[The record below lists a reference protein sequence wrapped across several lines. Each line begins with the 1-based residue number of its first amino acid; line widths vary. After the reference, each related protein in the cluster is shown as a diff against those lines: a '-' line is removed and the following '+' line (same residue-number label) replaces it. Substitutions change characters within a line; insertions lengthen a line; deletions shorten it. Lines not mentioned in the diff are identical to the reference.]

1 MMILEWRQM
10 ILPALPYSSCRNPST
25 LSPIKKGGWLMR
37 IVIGLVISAA
47 AIATTLAVAAPERLT
62 RECRR
67 EVIKLCG
74 LNRGDYPACIM
85 KRQSEMS
92 ADCRSALR
100 ERVLGQRLGESRPE
114 AAPPVAGI
122 PPREM
127 AYGSDPLQ
135 RLDFYAGPKGAQ
147 PPPLVVNVHGGGWK
161 QGDKGNATGQSKA
174 PHFFTQGYAFAS
186 INYRLVPAA
195 TLEMQAADVA
205 SALAWLKSNA
215 ARLGFDGNR
224 IVLTGHSAGA
234 HLVALVGTDPRY
246 LRAAGIDFGDLRG
259 VLPND
264 GAAYD
269 VAAQMTDGP
278 KMMHKTYAQ
287 AFGSDLA
294 RQRAL
299 SPTLHAGAPNA
310 PAFLLINVQR
320 EDGIRQ
326 ANALAAA
333 LRKEGTAVQVND
345 FPGEGLKGHME
356 INRKLGEADYPATPV
371 VDAWLKRVFR

>member
-1 MMILEWRQM
+1 
-10 ILPALPYSSCRNPST
+10 
-25 LSPIKKGGWLMR
+25 
-37 IVIGLVISAA
+37 V
-47 AIATTLAVAAPERLT
+47 
-62 RECRR
+62 
-67 EVIKLCG
+67 
-74 LNRGDYPACIM
+74 
-85 KRQSEMS
+85 
-92 ADCRSALR
+92 
-100 ERVLGQRLGESRPE
+100 E
-114 AAPPVAGI
+114 APVAGI
-122 PPREM
+122 PPREL

-135 RLDFYAGPKGAQ
+135 RLDFYAGPKGRSL
-147 PPPLVVNVHGGGWK
+147 PPLVVNVHGGGWK
-161 QGDKGNATGQSKA
+161 QGDKGNATGKSKA
-174 PHFFTQGYAFAS
+174 PHFFAQGYAFAS
-186 INYRLVPAA
+186 INYRLVPSA
-195 TLEMQAADVA
+195 TVEQQAADVA

-215 ARLGFDGNR
+215 GRLGFDGSR

-234 HLVALVGTDPRY
+234 HLVALVGTDPQY
-246 LRAAGIDFGDLRG
+246 LRAAGLDFGDLRG

-287 AFGSDLA
+287 AFGSDPA

-326 ANALAAA
+326 ATALAAA
-333 LRKEGTAVQVND
+333 LRKAGTAVQVND
-345 FPGEGLKGHME
+345 FPGAGLKGHME

-371 VDAWLKRVFR
+371 VDTWLKAVFR